1 VTSHRKAL
9 VAVGLLLT
17 VVVVQ
22 AAASAA
28 ARRHTFSNHG
38 ISFAYPA
45 AWHATS
51 KPLSNGA
58 EPVYRF
64 SVGNFRFHRTARD
77 LGPCLLGIARQ
88 RPKRGVLAFMRE
100 ALGADARRA
109 RSAPRPKNIR
119 LPQRSDQAACLGSGT
134 SEIIFH
140 QAGRVFYLWIS
151 VAPDASRHNR
161 RRLHTLLNSMKIKP
175 KS

>member
-1 VTSHRKAL
+1 MGHHKAL
-9 VAVGLLLT
+9 VAVGVLLAAGAL
-17 VVVVQ
+17 Q
-22 AAASAA
+22 GSACAAAQQ
-28 ARRHTFSNHG
+28 HTFSNHG

-64 SVGNFRFHRTARD
+64 AVGNFRFHRTSSD
-77 LGPCLLGIARQ
+77 LGPCLIGIARQ
-88 RPKRGVLAFMRE
+88 RPKNGVLAFMRE
-100 ALGADARRA
+100 ALGTDARRA
-109 RSAPRPKNIR
+109 RSTARPRDIP
-119 LPQRSDQAACLGSGT
+119 LPRRSDGAACLGRAT
-134 SEIIFH
+134 SQLVFH

-151 VAPDASRHNR
+151 VAPDASRQSK

-175 KS
+175 TS